1 MEIANNKPRIIFD
14 SLKELEQIE
23 MREEEKYIS
32 NLKLQREKIEEFRRE
47 LSKKTQHIKDL
58 EAELLSWHSKKA
70 EIDNF
75 TSEMNY
81 LTEELKESEIENAKL
96 RATISSQ
103 VDEYD
108 ASIHELKKIVMK
120 EREDKSREISHLKSE
135 ISEKDDDLE
144 TLMIALDKA
153 KSTVHMLE
161 IRYETEVKSVRD
173 KENSTVEQIKAVKNS
188 ERALREEINS
198 LRQENLAQ
206 KETLRLLN
214 DKINKQSSLQEEL
227 EAVTLKLTEEG
238 RKNKD
243 IRRSYQEA
251 TEKYEILKRNIEK
264 EFNELKDELN
274 QAIEIISRQETSL
287 QDLRARKQE
296 DDARIVSL
304 SKEIELKNQELY
316 KIQKNSSKL
325 TQRDEENADKI
336 SGMEFKI
343 RNLLAENQQMKADL
357 KKVFDK
363 QEQEREERK
372 KLAKKKL
379 DLMTQRNEEITRLNQ
394 AFGTLDS

>member
-1 MEIANNKPRIIFD
+1 MEIANNNPRIIFD